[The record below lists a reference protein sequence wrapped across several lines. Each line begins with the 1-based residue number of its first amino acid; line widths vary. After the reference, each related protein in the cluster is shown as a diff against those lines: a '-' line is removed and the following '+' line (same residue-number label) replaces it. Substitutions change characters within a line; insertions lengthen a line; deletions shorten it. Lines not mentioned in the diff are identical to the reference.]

1 MEVAPDQQASFDR
14 SSEPAQKSTPPTRKP
29 ETSKPPAMIRDYW
42 PRYKKRAI
50 AASIAMQCIV
60 TLAIGGALV
69 AGDVIAPG
77 VVLAVILLAIFAATT
92 GLNVILILLLLS
104 PLQNLANAL
113 THVAGEPTTT
123 TPPNPNA
130 TRFEND
136 GFKPL
141 LQLIYEIGAREKLEP
156 GADASSTTV
165 TRATA
170 STLERGLNETNAGIV
185 ILGHDRRVIYA
196 NRAAPVRTNMQ
207 GEPELELVFD
217 DASDTLKGWLDAREE
232 SDVRAT
238 KRWRRIPNKLVG
250 DEDRRIFDIAANYE
264 KGSEAE
270 TVLVFYDYTSDYQP
284 EDDDLDFIA
293 FAAHEL
299 RGPITVIRG
308 YLDVFGDE
316 LDGQLNPEQRELL
329 QRLVV
334 SANRLSSY
342 INNILNASRYDRRH
356 LQVHL
361 SEETLANVYS
371 SIADDMSERAH
382 AQNRLLSVEF
392 PADLPTIAADR
403 ASLSEVIGN
412 LIDNAIKYSN
422 EGGTV
427 AVSAHV
433 DGDYVIV
440 KIEDHGIG
448 MPGSVVSNLFHK
460 FYRSHRSRETVAGT
474 GIGLYISKAIVES
487 HGGQIS
493 VRSQEGEGSTF
504 EFSVPIYSK
513 VADKLAGVHSDNS
526 KLISSGGGWIKNHS
540 MYRG

>member
-1 MEVAPDQQASFDR
+1 
-14 SSEPAQKSTPPTRKP
+14 
-29 ETSKPPAMIRDYW
+29 MIRDYW

-50 AASIAMQCIV
+50 AASVAMQCIV

-69 AGDVIAPG
+69 AGGVIEIG
-77 VVLAVILLAIFAATT
+77 VVLGVVLIAIFAATT
-92 GLNVILILLLLS
+92 GLNVILTLLLLN

-113 THVAGEPTTT
+113 THAAGEPTTT

-130 TRFEND
+130 TRFESD

-141 LQLIYEIGAREKLEP
+141 LQLVYELGAHEALKP
-156 GADASSTTV
+156 GADASQTTV
-165 TRATA
+165 TRASAT
-170 STLERGLNETNAGIV
+170 TLERGLNETTAGIV
-185 ILGHDRRVIYA
+185 ILNHERHVIYA
-196 NRAAPVRTNMQ
+196 NRAAPVRTNMK

-217 DASDTLKGWLDAREE
+217 DSSETLKSWLDAREE

-238 KRWRRIPNKLVG
+238 KRWRRIANKLVG
-250 DEDRRIFDIAANYE
+250 DEDRRIFDIAASYE
-264 KGSEAE
+264 KGSDAE

-316 LDGQLNPEQRELL
+316 LEDQLDAEQRELL

-356 LQVHL
+356 LQIHL
-361 SEETLANVYS
+361 SEETLANIYAT
-371 SIADDMSERAH
+371 IADDMNQRAH
-382 AQNRLLSVEF
+382 AQNRLLSVQF
-392 PADLPTIAADR
+392 PSDLPTIAADR
-403 ASLSEVIGN
+403 ASLSEVISN

-427 AVSAHV
+427 NVSARV
-433 DGDYVIV
+433 DGDEVIV
-440 KIEDHGIG
+440 TVQDHGIG

-487 HGGQIS
+487 HGGKIS
-493 VRSQEGEGSTF
+493 VRSQEGEGSMF

-513 VADKLAGVHSDNS
+513 IADKLAGVHSDNS
-526 KLISSGGGWIKNHS
+526 KLISGGGGWIKNHS